1 MALFSLKLF
10 SSFLSQIVQWIDG
23 SLVKLCPSCAKGF
36 HIARRQHHCR
46 LCGSI
51 MCADCSKFFSISDA
65 IELAHTTSSQLE
77 EKDKLSEKDDQ
88 ENDIRCCDHCL
99 HLLESRKE
107 MHDSRTCRP
116 PITLLYS
123 SIQDLKKEIF
133 PDIEMY
139 LKIRDSLCE
148 GESIFKLADASAL
161 RGKIGRMAELIDLN
175 SKKILILP
183 SVDGSR
189 EHALKKNI
197 RLACVQFI
205 KEEMLSIPQLPVEE
219 EIKRIQEIK
228 KRETE
233 QRIEKERQMA
243 SKAFEKY
250 GLTENSP
257 GRANNG
263 ESASG
268 VSFWHFTKK
277 IINFLGV
284 VDYS

>member
-1 MALFSLKLF
+1 M
-10 SSFLSQIVQWIDG
+10 
-23 SLVKLCPSCAKGF
+23 CPSCAKSF

-51 MCADCSKFFSISDA
+51 MCADCSKYFSIADA

-77 EKDKLSEKDDQ
+77 EKDKLSEKDDLD
-88 ENDIRCCDHCL
+88 NDIRCCDHCL

-116 PITLLYS
+116 PITVLYAK
-123 SIQDLKKEIF
+123 IQDLKKEIF

-148 GESIFKLADASAL
+148 GESIFKLSDASAL
-161 RGKIGRMAELIDLN
+161 RGKIGRMAEQIDLH

-189 EHALKKNI
+189 EHALKKYI

-205 KEEMLSIPQLPVEE
+205 KDEMLSIPQLPVEE
-219 EIKRIQEIK
+219 EIQRIQEVK

-233 QRIEKERQMA
+233 RRIEKEREMA
-243 SKAFEKY
+243 LKAFEKY

-257 GRANNG
+257 SRANNG
-263 ESASG
+263 ENASG
-268 VSFWHFTKK
+268 VSFFDSMFHSILLPT
-277 IINFLGV
+277 I
-284 VDYS
+284 

>member
-1 MALFSLKLF
+1 M
-10 SSFLSQIVQWIDG
+10 VQWIDG
-23 SLVKLCPSCAKGF
+23 SLVKLCPSCAKSF

-46 LCGSI
+46 LCGAI
-51 MCADCSKFFSISDA
+51 MCADCSKYLSITDA

-116 PITLLYS
+116 PITLLYAN
-123 SIQDLKKEIF
+123 IQDLKKQIF

-161 RGKIGRMAELIDLN
+161 KGKIGRMAELIDLN
-175 SKKILILP
+175 SKKILLLP

-189 EHALKKNI
+189 EQSIKKNI

-219 EIKRIQEIK
+219 EIQRIQAIK

-233 QRIEKERQMA
+233 ERIEREREMA
-243 SKAFEKY
+243 LKAFEKY

-257 GRANNG
+257 SRANNG

-268 VSFWHFTKK
+268 VRYFYFS
-277 IINFLGV
+277 
-284 VDYS
+284 